1 MQAGIPGSSTTSL
14 CDLGQVSQLELCA
27 SFPLGGLGGM
37 EPLHLLCTFRF
48 LLERCYM
55 TKVMVVICTWLIIP
69 VLPLG
74 KRTLV
79 VELER
84 DSRKISIVGRLLFP
98 TLSNSF

>member
-1 MQAGIPGSSTTSL
+1 
-14 CDLGQVSQLELCA
+14 
-27 SFPLGGLGGM
+27 
-37 EPLHLLCTFRF
+37 
-48 LLERCYM
+48 M

-98 TLSNSF
+98 TLTPFNNFFINILITYFL